1 VEEAH
6 GNVAP
11 QPFYASAEVDG
22 SVPQLPQL
30 LRLEEVAKALGTTE
44 WYLRRLVAERR
55 IPFIKVGYFVRFDPA
70 DVSRWL
76 TAHRVKVV
84 KHRP

>member
-1 VEEAH
+1 MPTSPDPSTRLQKSMA
-6 GNVAP
+6 APP
-11 QPFYASAEVDG
+11 QP
-22 SVPQLPQL
+22 PQL
-30 LRLEEVAKALGTTE
+30 LRMEEVAKALGTTE
-44 WYLRRLVAERR
+44 RHLRRLVAERR

-76 TAHRVKVV
+76 AAHRVEVV